1 MRTRRDLS
9 VILIAASMLVS
20 CTTDVTRRA
29 HLEKIAPE
37 LPEPP
42 RPVIIVPGFGLT
54 RLFDPV
60 TRRYVWGTVHNTVQ
74 TRYADDLD
82 LPAGG
87 RDRLVPQGYGGSR
100 GPMNSGWHLSRVLT
114 KYGRYTRDRNVY
126 PFYYDWRL
134 TAKENADKLS
144 ELADRIR
151 GDGKVD
157 IVTHSAGAIVAL
169 TYVKLGRGADAVDHL
184 VLIAPTRR
192 GVVDAFRILVRPERF
207 LRRVFTARIVST
219 WPSVLE
225 LLPEDG
231 RFLVDSNGSPID
243 FDAWNADSWRR
254 FGRTEPAFAE
264 SLARARRFRDE
275 LRDASMPPRVRFT
288 VLGSDCFPTATR
300 VLARSDG
307 TFAFYRNELRHN
319 EKWLMADLFEPGD
332 GTVPVSSSSSTGDTL
347 LFCAGHRGI
356 VSDPNVQRALIR
368 ILYDQAVEKPTS
380 LKYRSGG

>member
-1 MRTRRDLS
+1 
-9 VILIAASMLVS
+9 MLVS
-20 CTTDVTRRA
+20 CTTGVTRRA
-29 HLEKIAPE
+29 YLEKIAPE
-37 LPEPP
+37 LPDPP

-60 TRRYVWGTVHNTVQ
+60 TQRYVWGTVHNTVQ

-169 TYVKLGRGADAVDHL
+169 TYVKLGRGAHAVDHL

-231 RFLVDSNGSPID
+231 RFLVDSNGNPID

-254 FGRTEPAFAE
+254 FGRTEPAFGE
-264 SLARARRFRDE
+264 SLARARQFRDE
-275 LRDASMPPRVRFT
+275 LRDASMPPQVRFT
-288 VLGSDCFPTATR
+288 VLGSDCVPTATR

-319 EKWLMADLFEPGD
+319 EKWLTADLFEPGD

-356 VSDPNVQRALIR
+356 VNDPNVQRALIR